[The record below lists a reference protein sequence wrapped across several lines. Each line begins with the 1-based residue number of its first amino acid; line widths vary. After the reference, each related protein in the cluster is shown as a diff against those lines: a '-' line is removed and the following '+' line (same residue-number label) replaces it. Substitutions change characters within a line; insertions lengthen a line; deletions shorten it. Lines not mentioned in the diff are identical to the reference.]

1 MNQTSSLKK
10 MMQLVYIKAEEKDS
24 LEVKDKEKVLIAQ
37 KV

>member
-10 MMQLVYIKAEEKDS
+10 MMQLVYIKAEKDS